1 MAAPISNDS
10 NITPMQKGGR
20 LGKGL
25 SAIFGDE
32 DPVAP
37 EASGAPRTMPVENL
51 HPNKNQPRKNFDK
64 QALDEL
70 AASIKE
76 KGILQPI
83 LVRPHP
89 EKSNAYE
96 IVAGERRWRAAQ
108 MAKLHDVPVI
118 VRDIKDKEALEYAL
132 IENIQRSDLSPI
144 EEAETFSRLCDDFGH
159 KADDLAEALGKSR
172 AHITNTLRLLQLP
185 DTVKELVRQNT
196 LSAGHARALLTAKNP
211 LQLANE
217 IIKGGLSVRQTEN
230 LAKLSHGD
238 EASDGEGV
246 MGSAAQKQARAARS
260 GAAST
265 RATQALAKKDADVQ
279 KLEREVSSWL
289 GLKVALKQKPGGSG
303 SLAIEYKNLDQ
314 LEDVLKRLSIPPRG

>member
-1 MAAPISNDS
+1 MAAPISNEGNVTTLNKNS
-10 NITPMQKGGR
+10 R

-32 DPVAP
+32 DPTAP
-37 EASGAPRTMPVENL
+37 DSSGNPRSMPVESL

-64 QALDEL
+64 TALDEL

-108 MAKLHDVPVI
+108 MAKLHEVPVI
-118 VRDIKDKEALEYAL
+118 VRDIKDKEALEFGL
-132 IENIQRSDLSPI
+132 IENIQRADLSPM
-144 EEAETFSRLCDDFGH
+144 EEAETFQRLLNDFGH

-172 AHITNTLRLLQLP
+172 AHVSNTLRLMQLP

-196 LSAGHARALLTAKNP
+196 LSAGHARALLAAKNP
-211 LQLANE
+211 LALANE
-217 IIKGGLSVRQTEN
+217 IISGGLSVRQAEN
-230 LAKLSHGD
+230 LAKLSHGQD
-238 EASDGEGV
+238 EVGGKGTGAK
-246 MGSAAQKQARAARS
+246 AFPRAARS
-260 GAAST
+260 GSASGK
-265 RATQALAKKDADVQ
+265 AQSALMKKDADVQ

-289 GLKVALKQKPGGSG
+289 GLKVALKQKSAGQGT
-303 SLAIEYKNLDQ
+303 LAIDYQTLDQ
-314 LEDVLKRLSIPPRG
+314 LEDVLKRLSVPPRG